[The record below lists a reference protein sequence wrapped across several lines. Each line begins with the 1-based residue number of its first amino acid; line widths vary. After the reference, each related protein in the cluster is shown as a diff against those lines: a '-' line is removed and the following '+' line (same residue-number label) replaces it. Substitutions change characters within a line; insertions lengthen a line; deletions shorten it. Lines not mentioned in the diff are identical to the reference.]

1 MLYDHQQKLLDIN
14 PTMHLLAWGTGT
26 GKTRT
31 AIELAYKNGE
41 EALIICPKSLV
52 SQWQEQVPDNWLVI
66 SKEQFKKK
74 YRQINPYNCLIVDE
88 AHYFA
93 NHKSGLTKALL
104 DYIKLHKPKYRYLL
118 TATPYLSSSWNLYSY
133 GLIFG
138 KDWTWFK
145 WSQYYF
151 KQVKMG
157 KYQTRTGAIKDRIV
171 PVPKQMIN
179 GQPLEKE
186 IRRLVSVLGSTVAL
200 EDCFDVPEQIYQVE
214 QFELTREQ
222 ETAIKNAWD
231 PLPIV
236 RYGRTAQICGGSLKS
251 DGYSKDQFFKSEK
264 LNRVLDLIA
273 EHKKIIVVCHY
284 NNEIEMIKNKIQDEK
299 KVYVIRGDVKDRH
312 SVVKEADASDNCLVL
327 IQAACSEGYELPS
340 FPIMVFYSYNP
351 SLKDYVQII
360 GRIQRAGKIKKNVY
374 LSLVTKDSIDA
385 DIYDCVVNKKMDF
398 QLEIYNK

>member
-1 MLYDHQQKLLDIN
+1 
-14 PTMHLLAWGTGT
+14 
-26 GKTRT
+26 
-31 AIELAYKNGE
+31 
-41 EALIICPKSLV
+41 
-52 SQWQEQVPDNWLVI
+52 
-66 SKEQFKKK
+66 
-74 YRQINPYNCLIVDE
+74 
-88 AHYFA
+88 
-93 NHKSGLTKALL
+93 
-104 DYIKLHKPKYRYLL
+104 
-118 TATPYLSSSWNLYSY
+118 
-133 GLIFG
+133 
-138 KDWTWFK
+138 
-145 WSQYYF
+145 
-151 KQVKMG
+151 MG

-200 EDCFDVPEQIYQVE
+200 EDCFDVPEQIFQVE

-222 ETAIKNAWD
+222 ETAIKEAWD

-251 DGYSKDQFFKSEK
+251 DGYSKDQYFKSEK

-312 SVVKEADASDNCLVL
+312 SVVKEADVSDNCLVL

-374 LSLVTKDSIDA
+374 LSLIIKDSIDA